1 MMARTVIRRQQQSRA
16 GELMTSKTTS
26 SFDDRIGRNLVEA
39 GFITPDQLESARDT
53 GEQTGVGLI
62 ETLVL
67 DGLVSRDTLVT
78 MLSFQLKI
86 PVVDLKTVHVDPDA
100 VAVVPEE
107 FARTQSVLPIG
118 FEPDGSLRTATTTPN
133 DFQLASQIATLTGRQ
148 AKFVLALGG
157 GLDELIARTYASLP
171 AIRAEAQSTLDLE
184 GENGAG
190 AISIRP
196 DARGILGQ
204 DVSQLPAIQAVE
216 MVTLQ
221 AIKRGASD
229 VHFVATSDSS
239 RILFRL
245 DGVLQEV
252 AEIPIGLH
260 DSMLAR
266 VKVLADMDITETRR
280 PQDGSFNLRFN
291 EKTVDFRVS
300 SIGITWG
307 EMMVVRI
314 LDRSEGILK
323 MEQLGLEPD
332 TMATWRQLLG
342 LPFGML
348 LVSGPTGSGKTTTL
362 YSSVTELIPNRG
374 NILTI
379 EDPIEYRV
387 EDLHQIEVNRQAGID
402 FPTGLKAIMRLDPDV
417 ILVGE
422 IRDVETAKT
431 AVDAALTGQ
440 LVLASIHSNDA
451 ASAFVRL
458 IDIGIEPYLAAT
470 AVVGVAAQRLVRKIC
485 THCKFD
491 KEIDPTE
498 RHAYLS
504 ETGED
509 LTTFVNGKGC
519 NFCGFTGFLGRTGV
533 FEILPVSEATRKLVA
548 SGASGH
554 AIRQQAVSEGLSP
567 LRRTGMTKVK
577 AGVTTVNE
585 VLSRVFFFE

>member
-1 MMARTVIRRQQQSRA
+1 MIARAVKYRQPQGRA
-16 GELMTSKTTS
+16 GELMTSKATS

-39 GFITPDQLESARDT
+39 GFITPDQLESARES

-107 FARTQSVLPIG
+107 FARSQSVLSIG

-171 AIRAEAQSTLDLE
+171 AIRGDATAPLDLE
-184 GENGAG
+184 DEDVAG
-190 AISIRP
+190 VISMRP

-266 VKVLADMDITETRR
+266 IKVLADMDITETRR

-470 AVVGVAAQRLVRKIC
+470 AVVGVAAQRLVRKVC

-498 RHAYLS
+498 RQAYLS

-509 LTTFVNGKGC
+509 LTTFVSGKGC

-554 AIRQQAVSEGLSP
+554 EIRQRAMSEGISP

>member
-1 MMARTVIRRQQQSRA
+1 MN
-16 GELMTSKTTS
+16 S
-26 SFDDRIGRNLVEA
+26 STGSPLDERIGHDLVDA
-39 GFITPDQLESARDT
+39 GVVTVEQLASARES
-53 GEQTGVGLI
+53 GQRSGVGLI

-67 DGLVSRDTLVT
+67 DGLVSRDALFT
-78 MLSFQLKI
+78 MLSSQLRT
-86 PVVDLKTVHVDPDA
+86 PVVDLKTVHVDSEA
-100 VAVVPEE
+100 VKALPEE
-107 FARTQSVLPIG
+107 FARSQSVLPLG
-118 FEPDGSLRTATTTPN
+118 FEPDGSLRVATTTPN
-133 DFQLASQIATLTGRQ
+133 DFQLASQLATLTGRQ

-157 GLDELIARTYASLP
+157 GIDELIARTYAALP
-171 AIRAEAQSTLDLE
+171 ARRTDSLE
-184 GENGAG
+184 GTDGADETESDSG
-190 AISIRP
+190 SLRP
-196 DARGILGQ
+196 GARGILGQ
-204 DVSQLPAIQAVE
+204 DVSELPATQAVD

-229 VHFVATSDSS
+229 VHFVTTSDSS
-239 RILFRL
+239 KILFRL

-252 AEIPIGLH
+252 AEVPISLH
-260 DSMLAR
+260 NSMLAR

-323 MEQLGLEPD
+323 MEQLGLEAE
-332 TMATWRQLLG
+332 MMSTWRQLLG

-362 YSSVTELIPNRG
+362 YSSVTELIPSRG

-402 FPTGLKAIMRLDPDV
+402 FPAGLKAIMRLDPDV

-451 ASAFVRL
+451 SSAFVRL

-470 AVVGVAAQRLVRKIC
+470 AVVGVVAQRLVRKVC
-485 THCKFD
+485 EHCKVFR
-491 KEIDPTE
+491 EIE
-498 RHAYLS
+498 AAEMQAYVS
-504 ETGED
+504 EMGEGEA
-509 LTTFVNGKGC
+509 TFASGRGC

-533 FEILPVSEATRKLVA
+533 FEVLPVSEAARKLVA
-548 SGASGH
+548 SGSSGH
-554 AIRQQAVSEGLSP
+554 DIRRQAVSEGLSP

>member
-1 MMARTVIRRQQQSRA
+1 
-16 GELMTSKTTS
+16 MTSSATPS
-26 SFDDRIGRNLVEA
+26 LDDRIGRNLVDA
-39 GFITPDQLESARDT
+39 GFITPEQLEAARDSGEET
-53 GEQTGVGLI
+53 GTGLI
-62 ETLVL
+62 EVLVV
-67 DGLVSRDTLVT
+67 DGLVSRDTLVA
-78 MLSFQLKI
+78 MLSSQLRV
-86 PVVDLKTVHVDPDA
+86 PVVDLKTVHVDLEA
-100 VAVVPEE
+100 VATLPEE
-107 FARTQSVLPIG
+107 FARTQGVLPIG
-118 FEPDGSLRTATTTPN
+118 FEPDGTLRTATTTPN
-133 DFQLASQIATLTGRQ
+133 NFQLASQIATLTGRQ
-148 AKFVLALGG
+148 AKFVLAPGG
-157 GLDELIARTYASLP
+157 GLDELIARTYSALPARRVDTPTAGVLDEESIASLSQP
-171 AIRAEAQSTLDLE
+171 
-184 GENGAG
+184 
-190 AISIRP
+190 P

-204 DVSQLPAIQAVE
+204 DVSQLPAVHAVE

-229 VHFVATSDSS
+229 VHYVATSDSS

-252 AEIPIGLH
+252 AEIPLALH

-266 VKVLADMDITETRR
+266 IKVLADMDITETRR
-280 PQDGSFNLRFN
+280 PQDGSFNLQIN

-332 TMATWRQLLG
+332 TLATWRQLLG

-402 FPTGLKAIMRLDPDV
+402 FPTGLKSIMRLDPDV

-458 IDIGIEPYLAAT
+458 MDIGIEPYLAAT
-470 AVVGVAAQRLVRKIC
+470 AVVGIAAQRLVRMVC
-485 THCKFD
+485 AHCKTES
-491 KEIDPTE
+491 EIEPAE
-498 RHAYLS
+498 REAYFS

-509 LTTFVNGKGC
+509 VATFASGRGC

-533 FEILPVSEATRKLVA
+533 FEVLPVSEATRKLVA

-554 AIRQQAVSEGLSP
+554 EIRRQGMSEGLSP

>member
-1 MMARTVIRRQQQSRA
+1 
-16 GELMTSKTTS
+16 MTSSATPS
-26 SFDDRIGRNLVEA
+26 LDDRIGRNLVEA
-39 GFITPDQLESARDT
+39 GFITSEQLEAARGSGEET
-53 GEQTGVGLI
+53 GTGLI
-62 ETLVL
+62 ETLVV
-67 DGLVSRDTLVT
+67 DGLVSRDTLVA
-78 MLSFQLKI
+78 MLSSQLRV
-86 PVVDLKTVHVDPDA
+86 PVVDLKTVHVDLDA
-100 VAVVPEE
+100 VATLPEE
-107 FARTQSVLPIG
+107 FARTQGVLPIG

-133 DFQLASQIATLTGRQ
+133 NFQLASQIATLTGRQ
-148 AKFVLALGG
+148 AKFVLAPGG
-157 GLDELIARTYASLP
+157 GLDELIARTYSALP
-171 AIRAEAQSTLDLE
+171 ARRDHAPTAGVLDE
-184 GENGAG
+184 E
-190 AISIRP
+190 SIGSLSQPP

-204 DVSQLPAIQAVE
+204 DVSQLPAVHAVE

-229 VHFVATSDSS
+229 VHFVATSDAS

-252 AEIPIGLH
+252 AEIPLALH

-266 VKVLADMDITETRR
+266 IKVLADMDITETRR
-280 PQDGSFNLRFN
+280 PQDGSFNLQIN
-291 EKTVDFRVS
+291 ETTVDFRVS

-323 MEQLGLEPD
+323 MEQLGLELD
-332 TMATWRQLLG
+332 TLATWRQLLG

-402 FPTGLKAIMRLDPDV
+402 FPTGLKSIMRLDPDV

-458 IDIGIEPYLAAT
+458 MDIGIEPYLAAT
-470 AVVGVAAQRLVRKIC
+470 AVVGVAAQRLVRMVC
-485 THCKFD
+485 THCK
-491 KEIDPTE
+491 TE
-498 RHAYLS
+498 VEVEPAERQAYFS
-504 ETGED
+504 ETGEEVS
-509 LTTFVNGKGC
+509 TFATGRGC

-533 FEILPVSEATRKLVA
+533 FEVLPVSEATRKLVA

-554 AIRQQAVSEGLSP
+554 DIRQQAMSEGLSP

>member
-1 MMARTVIRRQQQSRA
+1 MARAAEYRSPQVRA
-16 GELMTSKTTS
+16 GEPMTSKATA
-26 SFDDRIGRNLVEA
+26 SFDERIGQNLVEA

-53 GEQTGVGLI
+53 GRQTGVGLI

-78 MLSFQLKI
+78 MLSFKLRI
-86 PVVDLKTVHVDPDA
+86 PVVDLKTVHVDPEA
-100 VAVVPEE
+100 VAEVPED
-107 FARTQSVLPIG
+107 FARSQGVLPIG

-148 AKFVLALGG
+148 AKFVLALSG

-171 AIRAEAQSTLDLE
+171 ARRTDADTAVAEDESDIEAVSQ
-184 GENGAG
+184 
-190 AISIRP
+190 RP

-260 DSMLAR
+260 DSMIAR
-266 VKVLADMDITETRR
+266 IKVLADMDITETRR
-280 PQDGSFNLRFN
+280 PQDGSFNLQFN

-332 TMATWRQLLG
+332 AMATWRQLLG

-362 YSSVTELIPNRG
+362 YSSVTELISNRG

-402 FPTGLKAIMRLDPDV
+402 FPTGLKSIMRLDPDV

-470 AVVGVAAQRLVRKIC
+470 AVVGVAAQRLVRKVC
-485 THCKFD
+485 THCKIQR
-491 KEIDPTE
+491 EAELAE
-498 RHAYLS
+498 RQAYFV
-504 ETGED
+504 ETGEEE
-509 LTTFVNGKGC
+509 TTFDSGIGC
-519 NFCGFTGFLGRTGV
+519 NFCGFTGFLGRSGV
-533 FEILPVSEATRKLVA
+533 FEVLPVSEATRKLVA

-554 AIRQQAVSEGLSP
+554 EIRRQAMSEGVSP

>member
-1 MMARTVIRRQQQSRA
+1 MMALAGKRRRSKDSA
-16 GELMTSKTTS
+16 GEPMTSS
-26 SFDDRIGRNLVEA
+26 AMPSLDDRIGRNLVEA
-39 GFITPDQLESARDT
+39 GFITLEQLEAARYSGEET
-53 GEQTGVGLI
+53 GSGLI
-62 ETLVL
+62 ETLVV
-67 DGLVSRDTLVT
+67 DGLVSRDTLVA
-78 MLSFQLKI
+78 MLSSQLRI
-86 PVVDLKTVHVDPDA
+86 PVVDLKTVHVDLEA
-100 VAVVPEE
+100 VATLPEE
-107 FARTQSVLPIG
+107 FARTEGILPIG

-133 DFQLASQIATLTGRQ
+133 NFQLASQIATLTGRQ
-148 AKFVLALGG
+148 AKFVLAPGG
-157 GLDELIARTYASLP
+157 GLDELIARTYSSLP
-171 AIRAEAQSTLDLE
+171 ARRADTPTAGVLDAE
-184 GENGAG
+184 GIGAAG
-190 AISIRP
+190 QGP
-196 DARGILGQ
+196 GARGILGQ
-204 DVSQLPAIQAVE
+204 DVSQLPAVHAVE

-229 VHFVATSDSS
+229 VHFVATSESS
-239 RILFRL
+239 KILFRL

-252 AEIPIGLH
+252 AEIPLTLH

-266 VKVLADMDITETRR
+266 IKVLADMDITETRR
-280 PQDGSFNLRFN
+280 PQDGSFNLQIN

-332 TMATWRQLLG
+332 TLATWRQLLG

-402 FPTGLKAIMRLDPDV
+402 FPTGLKSIMRLDPDV

-470 AVVGVAAQRLVRKIC
+470 AVVGVAAQRLVRMVC
-485 THCKFD
+485 THCKM
-491 KEIDPTE
+491 ESEVELAE
-498 RHAYLS
+498 REAYFS

-509 LTTFVNGKGC
+509 VATFASGRGC

-533 FEILPVSEATRKLVA
+533 FEVLAVSEATRKLVA

-554 AIRQQAVSEGLSP
+554 DIRQQAMYEGLSP

>member
-1 MMARTVIRRQQQSRA
+1 MARAAEYRSPQVRA
-16 GELMTSKTTS
+16 GEPMTSKATS
-26 SFDDRIGRNLVEA
+26 SFDERIGQNLVEA

-53 GEQTGVGLI
+53 GRQTGVGLI

-78 MLSFQLKI
+78 MLSFKLRI
-86 PVVDLKTVHVDPDA
+86 PVVDLKTVHVDPEA
-100 VAVVPEE
+100 VAEVPED
-107 FARTQSVLPIG
+107 FARSQGVLPIG

-148 AKFVLALGG
+148 AKFVLALSG

-171 AIRAEAQSTLDLE
+171 ARRTDADTAVAEDESDIKAVSQ
-184 GENGAG
+184 
-190 AISIRP
+190 RP

-260 DSMLAR
+260 DSMIAR
-266 VKVLADMDITETRR
+266 IKVLADMDITETRR
-280 PQDGSFNLRFN
+280 PQDGSFNLQFN

-332 TMATWRQLLG
+332 AMATWRQLLG

-362 YSSVTELIPNRG
+362 YSSVTELISNRG

-402 FPTGLKAIMRLDPDV
+402 FPTGLKSIMRLDPDV

-470 AVVGVAAQRLVRKIC
+470 AVVGVAAQRLVRKVC
-485 THCKFD
+485 THCKIQR
-491 KEIDPTE
+491 EAELAE
-498 RHAYLS
+498 RQAYFV
-504 ETGED
+504 ETGEEE
-509 LTTFVNGKGC
+509 TTFDSGIGC
-519 NFCGFTGFLGRTGV
+519 NFCGFTGFLGRSGV
-533 FEILPVSEATRKLVA
+533 FEVLPVSEATRKLVA

-554 AIRQQAVSEGLSP
+554 EIRRQAMSEGVSP

>member
-1 MMARTVIRRQQQSRA
+1 MARAVKYRQPQNSA
-16 GELMTSKTTS
+16 GVLMTSKATS
-26 SFDDRIGRNLVEA
+26 SFDDRIGQNLVEA
-39 GFITPDQLESARDT
+39 GFITPDQLESARDS

-67 DGLVSRDTLVT
+67 EGLVSRDTLVT
-78 MLSFQLKI
+78 MLSFQLRI

-100 VAVVPEE
+100 VAAVPEE
-107 FARTQSVLPIG
+107 FARSQGVLPIG
-118 FEPDGSLRTATTTPN
+118 FEPDGSLRAATSTPN

-157 GLDELIARTYASLP
+157 DIDELIARTYASLP
-171 AIRAEAQSTLDLE
+171 ARRAESTSPESLADE
-184 GENGAG
+184 G
-190 AISIRP
+190 AIGVASERP

-266 VKVLADMDITETRR
+266 IKVLADMDITETRR

-362 YSSVTELIPNRG
+362 YSSVTELIANRG

-402 FPTGLKAIMRLDPDV
+402 FPAGLKAIMRLDPDV

-470 AVVGVAAQRLVRKIC
+470 AVVGVAAQRLVRKVC
-485 THCKFD
+485 THCKIQ
-491 KEIDPTE
+491 KEVEPAE
-498 RHAYLS
+498 RQAYFV
-504 ETGED
+504 ETAEEE
-509 LTTFVNGKGC
+509 TTFASGRGC

-533 FEILPVSEATRKLVA
+533 FEVLPVSEATRKLVA

-554 AIRQQAVSEGLSP
+554 DIRQQAMSEGVSP
-567 LRRTGMTKVK
+567 LRRTGMIKVK

>member
-1 MMARTVIRRQQQSRA
+1 MARAAKKRRRGTGA
-16 GELMTSKTTS
+16 GELMTLNATS
-26 SFDDRIGRNLVEA
+26 SLDDRIGDNLVDA
-39 GFITPDQLESARDT
+39 GFITPDQLASAMDSAQ
-53 GEQTGVGLI
+53 ETGVGLI
-62 ETLVL
+62 EMLVT

-78 MLSFQLKI
+78 MLSFQLRI
-86 PVVDLKTVHVDPDA
+86 PVVDLKTVHVDPEA
-100 VAVVPEE
+100 VAALPEE
-107 FARTQSVLPIG
+107 FARSRNVLPIG

-157 GLDELIARTYASLP
+157 GLDELIGRTYATLP
-171 AIRAEAQSTLDLE
+171 ARRASSPAVADGGDEAEAGT
-184 GENGAG
+184 A
-190 AISIRP
+190 APRV

-204 DVSQLPAIQAVE
+204 DVSQLPAVQAVE

-229 VHFVATSDSS
+229 VHFVAASDSS

-260 DSMLAR
+260 GSMLAR
-266 VKVLADMDITETRR
+266 IKVLADMDITETRR
-280 PQDGSFNLRFN
+280 PQDGSFNLQFN

-323 MEQLGLEPD
+323 MEQLGLETD
-332 TMATWRQLLG
+332 VMATWRQLLG

-470 AVVGVAAQRLVRKIC
+470 AVVGVAAQRLVRKVC
-485 THCKFD
+485 AHCKVN
-491 KEIDPTE
+491 KEMEPAE
-498 RHAYLS
+498 RQAYFN

-509 LTTFVNGKGC
+509 EASFVSGRGC

-533 FEILPVSEATRKLVA
+533 FEVLPVSEATRKLVA

-554 AIRQQAVSEGLSP
+554 EIRRQAMSEGVSP
-567 LRRTGMTKVK
+567 LRRTGMAKVK
-577 AGVTTVNE
+577 DGVTTVNE

>member
-1 MMARTVIRRQQQSRA
+1 
-16 GELMTSKTTS
+16 MTSKTAT
-26 SFDDRIGRNLVEA
+26 SFDDRIGQNLVDA
-39 GFITPDQLESARDT
+39 GFITPDQLMSARESGQRT
-53 GEQTGVGLI
+53 GIGLT

-67 DGLVSRDTLVT
+67 DGLVPRDTLIA
-78 MLSFQLKI
+78 MLSFQLRI
-86 PVVDLKTVHVDPDA
+86 PVVDLKTVHVDLEA
-100 VAVVPEE
+100 VAALPEE
-107 FARTQSVLPIG
+107 FARTKSVLPIG
-118 FEPDGSLRTATTTPN
+118 FEPDGSLRTVTTSPN
-133 DFQLASQIATLTGRQ
+133 DFQLASQIATLAGRQ
-148 AKFVLALGG
+148 IRFVLALGG
-157 GLDELIARTYASLP
+157 GLNELIERTYASLP
-171 AIRAEAQSTLDLE
+171 ARRTDSLAELDTDDE
-184 GENGAG
+184 SDPGTT
-190 AISIRP
+190 SQRP

-216 MVTLQ
+216 MVTFQ
-221 AIKRGASD
+221 AIRRMASD
-229 VHFVATSDSS
+229 VHFVPTSDSS

-252 AEIPIGLH
+252 AKVPLNLH
-260 DSMLAR
+260 ESMLAR
-266 VKVLADMDITETRR
+266 IKVLADMDITETRR
-280 PQDGSFNLRFN
+280 PQDGSLSLQFSK
-291 EKTVDFRVS
+291 KTVDFRVS

-323 MEQLGLEPD
+323 MEHLGFEPD
-332 TMATWRQLLG
+332 AMSTWRQLLS

-362 YSSVTELIPNRG
+362 YSSVTELIRDRG

-379 EDPIEYRV
+379 EDPVEYRV

-458 IDIGIEPYLAAT
+458 IDIGIEPYLAAS
-470 AVVGVAAQRLVRKIC
+470 AVAGVAAQRLVRKVC
-485 THCKFD
+485 THCKMH
-491 KEIDPTE
+491 KELEPSD
-498 RHAYLS
+498 RQAYVS
-504 ETGED
+504 EIGDDGMDDEGVTFATGR
-509 LTTFVNGKGC
+509 GC

-533 FEILPVSEATRKLVA
+533 FEVIPVSEATRKLVA

-554 AIRQQAVSEGLSP
+554 DICQQAISEGISP
-567 LRRTGMTKVK
+567 LRRTGMGKVR

>member
-1 MMARTVIRRQQQSRA
+1 
-16 GELMTSKTTS
+16 MTSKADT
-26 SFDDRIGRNLVEA
+26 SFDERMGQNLVDA
-39 GFITPDQLESARDT
+39 GIITTNQFASARDA
-53 GEQTGVGLI
+53 GRRNGVGLL

-67 DGLVSRDTLVT
+67 DGLVPRETLIA
-78 MLSFQLKI
+78 MLSFQLRI
-86 PVVDLKTVHVDPDA
+86 PVIDLKTVDVDQAA
-100 VAVVPEE
+100 VMLVPEE
-107 FARTQSVLPIG
+107 FARANCVLPIG
-118 FEPDGSLRTATTTPN
+118 FEPDGSLRTATTSPN
-133 DFQLASQIATLTGRQ
+133 DFQLASQMASLTGRQ

-157 GLDELIARTYASLP
+157 GLDELIERTYASLP
-171 AIRAEAQSTLDLE
+171 ARRTDALATWGAANRTAASPVPHRAAA
-184 GENGAG
+184 N
-190 AISIRP
+190 
-196 DARGILGQ
+196 GILGQ

-221 AIKRGASD
+221 AIKRKASD

-239 RILFRL
+239 KVLFRL

-252 AEIPIGLH
+252 AVVPFSLH
-260 DSMLAR
+260 ESMLAR
-266 VKVLADMDITETRR
+266 IKVLADMDISETRR
-280 PQDGSFNLRFN
+280 PQDGSFNLQFGD
-291 EKTVDFRVS
+291 KTVDFRVS

-323 MEQLGLEPD
+323 MEQLGFEAD
-332 TMATWRQLLG
+332 AMATWRQLLS
-342 LPFGML
+342 LPFGMV

-362 YSSVTELIPNRG
+362 YSSVTELIHDRG

-402 FPTGLKAIMRLDPDV
+402 FPAGLKAIMRLDPDV

-470 AVVGVAAQRLVRKIC
+470 ALVGVAAQRLVRKVC
-485 THCKFD
+485 THCKVTTD
-491 KEIDPTE
+491 IDPGE
-498 RHAYLS
+498 QHAYAS
-504 ETGED
+504 EMGVD
-509 LTTFVNGKGC
+509 DGTTFVSGRGC
-519 NFCGFTGFLGRTGV
+519 NFCGMTGFLGRTGV
-533 FEILPVSEATRKLVA
+533 FEVLPISETTRELVA
-548 SGASGH
+548 SGSSGH
-554 AIRQQAVSEGLSP
+554 QIRQQAMSEGMVP
-567 LRRTGMTKVK
+567 LRHAGMTKVK
-577 AGVTTVNE
+577 AGDTTVNE